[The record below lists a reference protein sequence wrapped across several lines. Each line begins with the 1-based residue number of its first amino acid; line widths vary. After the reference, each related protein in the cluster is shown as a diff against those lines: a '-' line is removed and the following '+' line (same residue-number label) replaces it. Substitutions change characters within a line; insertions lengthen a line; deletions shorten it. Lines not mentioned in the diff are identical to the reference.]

1 MAKLTD
7 DRTAFGA
14 RPRPMASGDLLLE
27 LDGLPVVLEQVRDRR
42 APPGMLLLGL
52 LLLLLAL
59 VVGFGW
65 MGVSSFDETG
75 GTTSPAVAA
84 DRIRNARRA
93 LEQVP
98 TASAN
103 PALAPIAP
111 VKLLDLN
118 RDEARVLNLSIPF
131 SKAPNP
137 AASPFVTGLRGV
149 DALRAMDCLAAA
161 MWYEAGD
168 DAIGERAVAQVVLN
182 RVRHPAFPKSVCAVV
197 FQGSERQTGCQFSF
211 TCDGAMRRKPS
222 QAAWDR
228 ARQIATGAMA
238 GLVFSPVGYAT
249 HYHTDWVA
257 PYWSAKVDKI
267 AQIGTHLFFRWTGSA
282 GRPGAFTARVTGK
295 EPSIALLASLSPAH
309 VEGADALADVA
320 DADADARQDEGIAA
334 LAAARLNFGA
344 RALDANMG
352 DVPQVPQSILRGNR
366 LKSYNESANTYAVTL
381 ALNAPA
387 GSLALMA
394 LDLCARAPGKP
405 CRVHGR
411 VADNATGVEDFA
423 YTRDR
428 ARNYE
433 SVQWNCQR
441 FPRADKNQCSADSAA
456 P

>member
-1 MAKLTD
+1 MAKLTE
-7 DRTAFGA
+7 DRTTIFGA
-14 RPRPMASGDLLLE
+14 RARPTAGGELLLE

-42 APPGMLLLGL
+42 PPPGMLLLS

-65 MGVSSFDETG
+65 LGVSSFDEVE
-75 GTTSPAVAA
+75 GTTSRAVAA
-84 DRIRNARRA
+84 DRIRLARRA
-93 LEQVP
+93 LEKVP
-98 TASAN
+98 TANAD

-118 RDEARVLNLSIPF
+118 RDEARILNLSIPF

-161 MWYEAGD
+161 VWYEAGD

-182 RVRHPAFPKSVCAVV
+182 RVRHPAFPKSVCGVV

-282 GRPGAFTARVTGK
+282 GRAGAFTGRVTGQ
-295 EPSIALLASLSPAH
+295 EPSIAPLASLSPAH
-309 VEGADALADVA
+309 VEGGDAIAEA
-320 DADADARQDEGIAA
+320 AESDARQEAGIAA
-334 LAAARLNFGA
+334 LAAARLNYGGVGP
-344 RALDANMG
+344 DAHMG
-352 DVPQVPQSILRGNR
+352 DVPQLPQSILRGNH
-366 LKSYNESANTYAVTL
+366 LKSYDEGANAYVVTL
-381 ALNAPA
+381 APKAPA

-394 LDLCARAPGKP
+394 LDLCARVPGKP

-411 VADNATGVEDFA
+411 VSDNVTGVEDDFSYA
-423 YTRDR
+423 RDR

-441 FPRADKNQCSADSAA
+441 FPRADKNQCNAGSTV